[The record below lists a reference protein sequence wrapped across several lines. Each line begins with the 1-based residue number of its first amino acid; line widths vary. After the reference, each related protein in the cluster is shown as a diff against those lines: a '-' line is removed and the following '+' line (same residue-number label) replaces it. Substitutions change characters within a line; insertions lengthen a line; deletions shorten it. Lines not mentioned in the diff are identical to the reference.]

1 MKKGFK
7 VNISFE
13 ALDEILRSL
22 PAFKDMEN
30 GEIVSIDTNTER
42 DYIIIKYRSDNDNL
56 KIGEFGEYP
65 CRPTNIITTQDVK
78 NMFVKV
84 YTNE

>member
-7 VNISFE
+7 VKISFE

-42 DYIIIKYRSDNDNL
+42 DYITRDDKLIYL
-56 KIGEFGEYP
+56 
-65 CRPTNIITTQDVK
+65 
-78 NMFVKV
+78 
-84 YTNE
+84 